1 MSSSVRSG
9 CSPMISSFVM
19 PSATIVTTVATGM
32 RRPLIPGKPPIV
44 SGSVVTRP
52 NSTLRMLASATL
64 ARSLAIR
71 DSLHLTYDEQPAS
84 AQEVVT
90 MTSAEALT
98 PWPSDEHVPIEELAR
113 RQGVEPVG
121 SLDDL
126 ACPELWDSDEEYE
139 RFLADLYASRRSGL
153 A

>member
-1 MSSSVRSG
+1 
-9 CSPMISSFVM
+9 
-19 PSATIVTTVATGM
+19 
-32 RRPLIPGKPPIV
+32 
-44 SGSVVTRP
+44 
-52 NSTLRMLASATL
+52 
-64 ARSLAIR
+64 
-71 DSLHLTYDEQPAS
+71 LTYDDQPAS

-90 MTSAEALT
+90 MTSAEVLT